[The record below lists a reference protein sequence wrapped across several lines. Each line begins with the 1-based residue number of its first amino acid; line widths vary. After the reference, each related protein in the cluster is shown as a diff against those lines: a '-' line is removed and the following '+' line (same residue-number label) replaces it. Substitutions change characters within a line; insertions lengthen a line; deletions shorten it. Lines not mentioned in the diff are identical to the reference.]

1 MKIVFIKNHDNFVA
15 GNICD
20 VLNGK
25 ANELIKSGI
34 ATQYYGQNVEVYPQ
48 QEQEPEKEMVYVP
61 IIVPEN
67 EIFHQEEVEE
77 QINVEDDVLTV
88 DKPNKFKSK
97 LK

>member
-1 MKIVFIKNHDNFVA
+1 MKIVFIKDHDNFVA
-15 GNICD
+15 GNIYD

-25 ANELIKSGI
+25 ANELIKLGI
-34 ATQYYGQNVEVYPQ
+34 AAQYHGQNVEVYPQ

-61 IIVPEN
+61 IIIPEN
-67 EIFHQEEVEE
+67 EIFSQEEVEK
-77 QINVEDDVLTV
+77 QIDVEDEVFTV

>member
-1 MKIVFIKNHDNFVA
+1 MKIIFIKNHDNFVA

-25 ANELIKSGI
+25 AYELIKLNI
-34 ATQYYGQNVEVYPQ
+34 AEQYHGQNVEVYPQ

-61 IIVPEN
+61 IIIPEN
-67 EIFHQEEVEE
+67 EIFSQAEMEEE
-77 QINVEDDVLTV
+77 INVEEELLSV